1 MIFGTHGTVD
11 IPFFYSFS
19 FLFSTVYHVIHKKT
33 VYQNTSVYIYIYIY
47 IYIYTYLY
55 TVDLKDKT
63 GYKEQLISMLA
74 IEPLCIS
81 VENEN
86 LGCNMN
92 YNKTHFLNGPNGH
105 SCSSTE

>member
-47 IYIYTYLY
+47 IYTYLY

-63 GYKEQLISMLA
+63 GYKRTVNINVSNRT
-74 IEPLCIS
+74 PLHQC
-81 VENEN
+81 
-86 LGCNMN
+86 
-92 YNKTHFLNGPNGH
+92 
-105 SCSSTE
+105 